1 MVAGNVPAESVLSS
15 SVSSEYVKCYTGSLV
30 IISPRQGLFMIIDHW
45 PAKPM
50 QKPTTS
56 IKDIILR
63 HKTLLSLLV
72 FLAVSSNLLNLVFP
86 KLIADAIDAYTSN
99 TLDITKVSIYFV
111 GVSVIILV
119 LMLLQNIA
127 QSFLSEK
134 SARELRA
141 EIIEKISKQTYA
153 YTQEKT
159 PAYLLTNLTSDVN
172 AVKDFLG
179 AAMPSLI
186 SSAFALVGASV
197 LILMTDWKLG
207 LIVLSIIPIMGAVMV
222 YTFSKMGSL
231 FQKTQAVVDKLNT
244 VINNSIIG
252 AALVRV
258 LDSGS
263 FEKKNFQEVNT
274 ESREN
279 GLKILALFSSFIP
292 IIMFASSLAS
302 IAILYFG
309 GRFVITGGM
318 SFGQFAA
325 FNSYISIL
333 LFPIFIIGFSS
344 SVIGRAQASMERI
357 KSVLLDEV
365 RSSIGTDT
373 RALTG
378 QIDLKNVSLTIGE
391 KHILKNISF
400 SVKPGSKTA
409 IIGPTAG
416 GKTQLLYCLSGLVS
430 PSNGSILYDG
440 QLISVYD
447 ADSFYR
453 QVGIVFQDSILFSG
467 SIRENVAFGEN
478 AQTGANTGQ
487 DAFTDKAIRVAELG
501 DFVEGLK
508 KGLDTEVSERGL
520 SLSGGQKQRII
531 LARALAQ
538 NPKILLLDD
547 FTARVDAVTEKRIL
561 ENIAREYPELVLIS
575 VTQKVSSVEKYDQI
589 VVLVEGE
596 IVGAGTHEDLLT
608 TTPEYV
614 QIYESQQS
622 TTHYELQP

>member
-1 MVAGNVPAESVLSS
+1 
-15 SVSSEYVKCYTGSLV
+15 
-30 IISPRQGLFMIIDHW
+30 
-45 PAKPM
+45 M

-56 IKDIILR
+56 IKDTILR
-63 HKTLLSLLV
+63 HKTLLGVLV
-72 FLAVSSNLLNLVFP
+72 FLAVASNLLNLVFP
-86 KLIADAIDAYTSN
+86 KLIANAVDAYTSN
-99 TLDITKVSIYFV
+99 TLDIGKVSIYFL
-111 GVSVIILV
+111 GVSVAILI
-119 LMLLQNIA
+119 LMLLQSIA

-172 AVKDFLG
+172 AVKDFL
-179 AAMPSLI
+179 ATAMPSLI
-186 SSAFALVGASV
+186 SSAFALIGASI

-207 LIVLSIIPIMGAVMV
+207 LVVLSIIPIMGAAMV

-231 FQKTQAVVDKLNT
+231 FQKTQAVIDKLNT

-258 LDSGS
+258 LHSGS
-263 FEKKNFQEVNT
+263 FEKKSFQEVNT

-309 GRFVITGGM
+309 GRFVITGSM

-344 SVIGRAQASMERI
+344 SVIGRAQASMGRI
-357 KSVLLDEV
+357 KGVLLDEV
-365 RSSIGTDT
+365 KSSSGTDT
-373 RALTG
+373 SALTG

-391 KHILKNISF
+391 KHILKDISF

-440 QLISVYD
+440 QPISEYD
-447 ADSFYR
+447 ADSFYK
-453 QVGIVFQDSILFSG
+453 QVGIVFQDSILFNG

-478 AQTGANTGQ
+478 AKAGAVAGAQVKNSGAAENVQTGANTEQ
-487 DAFTDKAIRVAELG
+487 DAFTDKAIRTAELSG
-501 DFVEGLK
+501 FVEGLK
-508 KGLDTEVSERGL
+508 NGLDTEVSERGL

-596 IVGAGTHEDLLT
+596 IVGAGTHENLLT

-622 TTHYELQP
+622 TTHYELQS